1 MDQCAGVEA
10 GNCVGA
16 ARGAGIVGSGVALWG
31 TGVAAGAAAAGVA
44 TVPGAGIVGTGG
56 IAGRGADA
64 AVLLGGAE
72 ANAEAGSTL

>member
-1 MDQCAGVEA
+1 VDQCAGVEA

-31 TGVAAGAAAAGVA
+31 TGVAAGAAAGVA
-44 TVPGAGIVGTGG
+44 TVPAAGIVGTGG